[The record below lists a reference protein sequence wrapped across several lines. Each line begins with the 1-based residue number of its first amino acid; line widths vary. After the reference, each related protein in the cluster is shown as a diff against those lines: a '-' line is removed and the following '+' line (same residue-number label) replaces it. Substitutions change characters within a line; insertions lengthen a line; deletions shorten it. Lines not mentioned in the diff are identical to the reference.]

1 MFAEYYTFSPNGMK
15 TAIIELH
22 AMPINEMQLLLNLLP
37 CYWCIGNVW

>member
-1 MFAEYYTFSPNGMK
+1 MKEPECLPNVILLK
-15 TAIIELH
+15 IAINELH